1 MRIQLTRNE
10 ILKYERCYLG
20 QSSNQAGLTNR
31 AADERIERTLAT
43 ARQRGCLIPEDLEA
57 TARWKS
63 PRAMRWIRKNTPD
76 ELNEIS
82 RTSFAAKTDRLRVG
96 SLLCLSGIDW
106 PMASVIL
113 HFVFSDEYPIV
124 DERVLRT
131 IGCTYRKDNLNFD
144 RWMELTN
151 FCRDECVRFS
161 VRMRVLDRA
170 LWAYDKHGG

>member
-1 MRIQLTRNE
+1 MRIQLTKEE
-10 ILKYERCYLG
+10 ILKYEECYLE

-31 AADERIERTLAT
+31 VADERIEEALVA
-43 ARQRGCLIPEDLEA
+43 AGNRGHMILTDLEA

-63 PRAMRWIRKNTPD
+63 SRTMSRIRKNTPD
-76 ELNEIS
+76 ELTEIS

-96 SLLCLSGIDW
+96 SLRCLSGVDW

-124 DERVLRT
+124 DERVLRA
-131 IGCTYRKDNLNFD
+131 IGCTYKKDNLNFD

-151 FCRDECVRFS
+151 FCRAECVRFG

-170 LWAYDKHGG
+170 LWTYDKQGG